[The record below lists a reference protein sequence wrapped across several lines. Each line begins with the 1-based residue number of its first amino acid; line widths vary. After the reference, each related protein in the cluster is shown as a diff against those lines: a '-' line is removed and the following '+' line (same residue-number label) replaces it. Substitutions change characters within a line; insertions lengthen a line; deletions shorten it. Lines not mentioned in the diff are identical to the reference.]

1 MQPISL
7 PQATALAK
15 LQENKINDRRRNY
28 KPSPFPSPISLP
40 SSALSGSPRP
50 KAPFVQR
57 TPDKMAFRR
66 EKGLC
71 YNCEDKWSSTHHCKG
86 GVFLFIADPDH
97 PDLSLNSLTSETTTP
112 FIDHHTTLDP
122 TPPTSH
128 ISLNALSGLL
138 ALETFRVYGFIN
150 HARLTILIDIGSTHN
165 FIQPCV
171 AKFLNLPTKDTSPL
185 REMVGNGYF
194 LDCRQLCH
202 VIALQIQ
209 HHTFTVTL
217 HMFPLVESMSF
228 WELNGLSI

>member
-40 SSALSGSPRP
+40 SSALSGPPRP